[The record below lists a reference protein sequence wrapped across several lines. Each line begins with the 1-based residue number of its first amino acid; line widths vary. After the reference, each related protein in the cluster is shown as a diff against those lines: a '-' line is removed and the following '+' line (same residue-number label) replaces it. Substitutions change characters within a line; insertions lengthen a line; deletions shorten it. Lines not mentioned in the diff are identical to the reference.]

1 MLIQV
6 YSETSGAE
14 RKNLQFGEKR
24 ALGNWLNAPPLP
36 KNVLKERLFFL
47 RKLASLRRGLLTK
60 TGKVSRDQDH
70 TQISLQLEEENC
82 SEFSLILIIKTKKSD
97 IRV

>member
-24 ALGNWLNAPPLP
+24 ALGNWLNVPPP

-47 RKLASLRRGLLTK
+47 RKLASLRRGLLLTK

-82 SEFSLILIIKTKKSD
+82 SEF
-97 IRV
+97 